1 MKKGAW
7 AFVALC
13 VVILF
18 IVEQRGREEGSIV
31 LEIGI
36 IVLVF
41 LSFVAAVA
49 FSIISYRSQRK
60 SRVYELEKDDK
71 DDRRGDDQV

>member
-1 MKKGAW
+1 MRRGAW

-31 LEIGI
+31 LEVGI

-60 SRVYELEKDDK
+60 SRAYELEKDHK

>member
-13 VVILF
+13 VLILF

-31 LEIGI
+31 LEVGI

-41 LSFVAAVA
+41 LSFVAALA

-60 SRVYELEKDDK
+60 SRAYELEKDDK